1 MRYTLAVAALIGLL
15 TLDQVHQVKANELEI
30 NDENEDNK
38 LENTNK
44 EQGEEIQQNEQDE

>member
-15 TLDQVHQVKANELEI
+15 TFDQVHQVKANELEI
-30 NDENEDNK
+30 NDEEQENK

-44 EQGEEIQQNEQDE
+44 EEGEEGQQNDQDE